1 MFETEEEKDAFRHID
16 QIQSMKKQRRIKWP
30 HRVDH
35 ENKEVFVYV
44 ASGWPT
50 VMMVPQ
56 VVESTY
62 PGYTAKLVSKD
73 PNE

>member
-1 MFETEEEKDAFRHID
+1 MTKKKDGWELDR
-16 QIQSMKKQRRIKWP
+16 WP

-44 ASGWPT
+44 ESGWPT
-50 VMMVPQ
+50 VMGVPLI
-56 VVESTY
+56 VRRAY
-62 PGYTAKLVSKD
+62 PGYNTILTKSD